1 MVSEVIIQQFRKA
14 GVKVLT
20 SEGVDL
26 TAPDDDPTKTL
37 IRQVLSSVAQFEKTV
52 LVLKLRAARVRI
64 RKKTGRCEGA
74 KGYGTYPGEVAIVER
89 MRRMRR
95 KPVKG
100 QRASFADI
108 AATLN
113 SEGFKNRAGRE
124 WSTRM
129 VFHVLNQRK
138 GA

>member
-1 MVSEVIIQQFRKA
+1 M
-14 GVKVLT
+14 
-20 SEGVDL
+20 
-26 TAPDDDPTKTL
+26 
-37 IRQVLSSVAQFEKTV
+37 IRQVLSAVAEFEKAV

-74 KGYGTYPGEVAIVER
+74 KGFGSYPGEAVIVNR
-89 MRRMRR
+89 MVQLRR

-100 QRASFADI
+100 KRASFSDI

-113 SEGFKNRAGRE
+113 AEGFKNRAGRE

-129 VFHVLNQRK
+129 VFHVFNQRK
-138 GA
+138 GAP